1 MKVHYFPDTDTLYVA
16 YRDTPVVETY
26 DLDEYVVI
34 DVDVDVDIDGERGI
48 CASTVE
54 HTSRHKGV
62 PQPT

>member
-16 YRDTPVVETY
+16 FRDTPVAETY

-34 DVDVDVDIDGERGI
+34 DVDGEGGI